1 MQIDLLEFIGDRNDK
16 FSVYSKAIID
26 NGAIIVRPC
35 VDVELKNLKQKLN
48 YELKALVLVIQTS
61 QLKNLGYITIS
72 RTSDTDLLFEQVDCD
87 QEKDIIVEVNTNIV
101 DFFRKNMLIEN
112 IYVSNDFI
120 LQSNF
125 YSVGGEHGLYKL
137 ATPVWNEE
145 NELILT
151 AGPSVTPLEVCYA
164 SDAARNGW
172 NTEWKKYLTAF
183 ETEFAKYVG
192 AKYAISTSSCTGA
205 LQIALHALGI
215 GSGDEVLVPDLTWVA
230 SATAI
235 RDVGASPIFVD
246 VELDSWNM
254 DPLKLE
260 SKLTSNTKAIVVVHM
275 YGGPARIRQIV
286 EFAEKHGLCVVE
298 DAAPA
303 IGAEYEGKR
312 VGTFGQFGCYSFQ
325 GAKLLVTG
333 EGGMIVTDDDD
344 LYVKALKIA
353 DQGRN
358 PSKVFWIDEHGVK
371 FKMSNIQAALGLA
384 QIQRADTN
392 IQMKRRIFQWYNA
405 RLGESKF
412 IAMNHEIKNAKS
424 IYWMSSIRLLDDCP
438 VTRDELIQILKLKNI
453 DSRPVFP
460 AISQYPIWDS
470 NQQAQPNAKYIGQ
483 TSLNLPSGVA
493 LSKAQVD
500 YVCDVILEAA
510 SVI

>member
-61 QLKNLGYITIS
+61 ELKNLGYITIS

-151 AGPSVTPLEVCYA
+151 AGPSITPLETAYVQ
-164 SDAARNGW
+164 DAARNGW
-172 NTEWKKYLTAF
+172 NSQWNKYLVSFEEAF
-183 ETEFAKYVG
+183 AEYVG
-192 AKYAISTSSCTGA
+192 SKYSIATSSCTGA
-205 LQIALHALGI
+205 LQISLLALGVEN
-215 GSGDEVLVPDLTWVA
+215 GDEVLVPDLTWVA

-235 RDVGASPIFVD
+235 RDTGAKPVFVD
-246 VELDSWNM
+246 VEEDSWNI
-254 DPLKLE
+254 DSAKL
-260 SKLTSNTKAIVVVHM
+260 SQKLTNKTKAIVVVHM
-275 YGGPARIRQIV
+275 YGGAARMTQIMK
-286 EFAEKHGLCVVE
+286 FAQENDLFVVE

-303 IGAEYEGKR
+303 IGAAWEGKNC
-312 VGTFGQFGCYSFQ
+312 GTFGNFGCFSFQ

-333 EGGMIVTDDDD
+333 EGGMLVTDDEN
-344 LYVKALKIA
+344 LYQKAKKIS

-358 PSKVFWIDEHGVK
+358 PNKTFWIDETGVK
-371 FKMSNIQAALGLA
+371 FKMSNVQAALGLG
-384 QIQRADTN
+384 QIQRADEN
-392 IQMKRRIFQWYNA
+392 IAMKRRIFSWYEEN
-405 RLGESKF
+405 LKGLSSIILNKEVS
-412 IAMNHEIKNAKS
+412 NSKS
-424 IYWMSSIRLLDDCP
+424 IYWMTSIRLLEECKISQNDF
-438 VTRDELIQILKLKNI
+438 IQALRSKNI
-453 DSRPVFP
+453 DTRPVFP
-460 AISQYPIWDS
+460 AISQYPIWGE
-470 NQQAQPNAKYIGQ
+470 AVQPEKTAKLIG
-483 TSLNLPSGVA
+483 SSAINLPSGVA
-493 LSKAQVD
+493 LSKTQID
-500 YVCDVILEAA
+500 YICNEIKAIV
-510 SVI
+510 